1 MIEFLEGQANLNML
15 LKSVLADLK
24 EPIYIGGCKAF
35 GLISKLLLGPLWR
48 ILENNDV
55 HMLDMGLFMKEILEN
70 LDSSIENLEVV
81 MSGEIH
87 FSRKKEWIV
96 KKDHIYNYLVA
107 PNSEVDTETETS
119 FRVILPA
126 ISTLLKDHFSMLMSG
141 TFSETDR
148 TITNSV
154 VKHNK
159 FAERVF
165 AYTDQLLKFK
175 PNISHIAQEA
185 YIMFCLNGTAEWLA
199 KKTPEE
205 REICIW
211 LFSIISKTSYL
222 HFKFITN

>member
-1 MIEFLEGQANLNML
+1 
-15 LKSVLADLK
+15 
-24 EPIYIGGCKAF
+24 
-35 GLISKLLLGPLWR
+35 
-48 ILENNDV
+48 
-55 HMLDMGLFMKEILEN
+55 
-70 LDSSIENLEVV
+70 
-81 MSGEIH
+81 
-87 FSRKKEWIV
+87 
-96 KKDHIYNYLVA
+96 
-107 PNSEVDTETETS
+107 
-119 FRVILPA
+119 
-126 ISTLLKDHFSMLMSG
+126 MLMSG